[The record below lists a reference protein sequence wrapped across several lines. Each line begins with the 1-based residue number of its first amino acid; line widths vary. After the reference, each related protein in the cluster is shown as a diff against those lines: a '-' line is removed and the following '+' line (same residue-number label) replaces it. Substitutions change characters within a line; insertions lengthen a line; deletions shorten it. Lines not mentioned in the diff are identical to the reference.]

1 MPYPACPKCGSEFT
15 YEDGNMLVCP
25 MCFNEW
31 NSDAEA
37 EDIASVIRD
46 ANGNELQDGD
56 DVVVIK
62 DLKLGGN
69 TIKQGSKAKSI
80 RLLDVPVNG
89 HDIEARVDGFG
100 TIYLKSSLV
109 KK

>member
-1 MPYPACPKCGSEFT
+1 MSYPACPKCGSEFT

-31 NSDAEA
+31 NSGAEI
-37 EDIASVIRD
+37 EDTASIIRD

-69 TIKQGSKAKSI
+69 TIKQGSKAKNI
-80 RLLDVPVNG
+80 RLLEVPVNG

>member
-1 MPYPACPKCGSEFT
+1 MDK
-15 YEDGNMLVCP
+15 V
-25 MCFNEW
+25 
-31 NSDAEA
+31 
-37 EDIASVIRD
+37 
-46 ANGNELQDGD
+46 
-56 DVVVIK
+56 
-62 DLKLGGN
+62 LKVESSGE
-69 TIKQGSKAKSI
+69 GSKAKSI

>member
-1 MPYPACPKCGSEFT
+1 MSYPACPKCGSEFT

-31 NSDAEA
+31 NSDVEV
-37 EDIASVIRD
+37 EDTASIIRD

-69 TIKQGSKAKSI
+69 TIKQGSKAKNI
-80 RLLDVPVNG
+80 RLLEVPVNG

>member
-1 MPYPACPKCGSEFT
+1 MPYPACPKCDSEFT

-31 NSDAEA
+31 NSDTEV
-37 EDIASVIRD
+37 EDTVNVIRD
-46 ANGNELQDGD
+46 ANGNELQDD
-56 DVVVIK
+56 DVVVVIK

-69 TIKQGSKAKSI
+69 TIKQGSKAKNI
-80 RLLDVPVNG
+80 RILDVPVNG

>member
-31 NSDAEA
+31 NSGAEI
-37 EDIASVIRD
+37 EDTASIIRD

-69 TIKQGSKAKSI
+69 TIKQGSKAKNI
-80 RLLDVPVNG
+80 RLLEVPVNG